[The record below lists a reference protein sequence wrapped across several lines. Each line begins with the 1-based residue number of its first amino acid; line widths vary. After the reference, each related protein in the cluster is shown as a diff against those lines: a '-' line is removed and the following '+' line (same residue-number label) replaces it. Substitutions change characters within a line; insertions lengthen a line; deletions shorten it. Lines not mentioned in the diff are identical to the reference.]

1 MILSLEYSQFFVIN
15 FIKNNDFFLIYKQR
29 GKMQIDIFK
38 IGLAELRDVVSTAI
52 SKKIDFSNTFSG
64 TYDFKKKERDYYVKE
79 ISRLLK
85 KTKNA
90 FPDNVAITNKEEKN
104 KFNSLNSGIKEL
116 EKNIDLKKFPDV
128 LNIILDIEQNLSELN
143 IETVSKDN
151 KKETEKFYLP
161 FVPKDIF
168 LEVKANFEELQV
180 CFEQKCYRSCIILCG
195 KILEVALHYKY
206 YQITKMDLLE
216 KSPDIGLGNLVAKL
230 MEKGYDPDPGL
241 MQQIH
246 LINQLRIFSVHKKKQ
261 IFSPSTAQC
270 QATILYTLDSL
281 KKLFREEK

>member
-1 MILSLEYSQFFVIN
+1 
-15 FIKNNDFFLIYKQR
+15 
-29 GKMQIDIFK
+29 MQIEIFK
-38 IGLAELRDVVSTAI
+38 TGLAELREVISTAV
-52 SKKIDFSNTFSG
+52 SKKVDFSNSFSG
-64 TYDFKKKERDYYVKE
+64 TYDFKKKEKDYYIKE
-79 ISRLLK
+79 ISRIFK

-90 FPDNVAITNKEEKN
+90 FPDNVAITSKDEKA
-104 KFNSLNSGIKEL
+104 KFNLLNLGIKDL
-116 EKNIDLKKFPDV
+116 EKNIDLRKFSDV
-128 LNIILDIEQNLSELN
+128 LETILDIEQNLAELN
-143 IETVSKDN
+143 IETISKEN
-151 KKETEKFYLP
+151 KREPEKFYLP
-161 FVPKDIF
+161 LVPKDIF
-168 LEVKANFEELQV
+168 SEVKANFEELQV

-206 YQITKMDLLE
+206 YQITKTDLLE

-230 MEKGYDPDPGL
+230 MEKGYEPDPGL

-281 KKLFREEK
+281 KKLFREDK